1 MTTEQFATL
10 KRGDKVYYLKPD
22 LKVREVTI
30 ERVEGAKAT
39 FNDEPRGY
47 FKIPQTG
54 VVTPERFWL
63 TRAEA
68 NTARKAAVAAQE
80 LARQRREQKEALLP
94 RLREAGVL
102 SANLE
107 CGEVSVRLSLEDA
120 LLLLQALKT
129 ARGLQ

>member
-1 MTTEQFATL
+1 MTTEQLATL

-39 FNDEPRGY
+39 FSDEPRGY
-47 FKIPQTG
+47 FKTPQTG
-54 VVTPERFWL
+54 VVSPERFWL

-68 NTARKAAVAAQE
+68 NTARKAAIAAEE
-80 LARQRREQKEALLP
+80 LARQRREQKAAILP
-94 RLREAGVL
+94 QLREAGVL

-107 CGEVSVRLSLEDA
+107 HGEVSVRLNLEDA
-120 LLLLQALKT
+120 LLLLQAIKT
-129 ARGLQ
+129 ARGMQ